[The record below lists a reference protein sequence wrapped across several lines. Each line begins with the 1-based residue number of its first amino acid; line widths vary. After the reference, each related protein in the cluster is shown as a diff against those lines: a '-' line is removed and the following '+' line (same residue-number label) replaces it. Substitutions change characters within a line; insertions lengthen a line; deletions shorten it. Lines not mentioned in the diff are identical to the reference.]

1 VASKGIDQ
9 IVFTGSVPTG
19 QAILKSAAN
28 EVVPA
33 LMELGGKSAG
43 IVYADADID
52 EVLESVK
59 WGIFFNAGQV
69 CSALSRL
76 LVCRERYDEVIERC
90 VELAEGLSVG
100 HGLKNPDLTPVIS
113 ETQLSEIEAKIVRAN
128 VDSATIATG
137 GQRLQR
143 EGYFMAPTILYSVT
157 PGSEIAQEEIFGPVL
172 CIIPFD
178 SHEEAIEIANDTEF
192 GLVAGVF
199 TKNLSIAHKSASALR
214 AGQVFI
220 NEWYAGDILT
230 PFGGVGKSGFGREKG
245 VEAFYNYVRTKNIA
259 IKL

>member
-1 VASKGIDQ
+1 
-9 IVFTGSVPTG
+9 
-19 QAILKSAAN
+19 
-28 EVVPA
+28 
-33 LMELGGKSAG
+33 
-43 IVYADADID
+43 
-52 EVLESVK
+52 
-59 WGIFFNAGQV
+59 
-69 CSALSRL
+69 
-76 LVCRERYDEVIERC
+76 
-90 VELAEGLSVG
+90 LSVG

-113 ETQLSEIEAKIVRAN
+113 ETQLSEIETKIVRAN
-128 VDSATIATG
+128 VDGATIATG

-143 EGYFMAPTILYSVT
+143 EGYFMAPTILYNVT
-157 PGSEIAQEEIFGPVL
+157 PGSEIAQEEIFGPVR
-172 CIIPFD
+172 IIPFD

>member
-199 TKNLSIAHKSASALR
+199 TASALR